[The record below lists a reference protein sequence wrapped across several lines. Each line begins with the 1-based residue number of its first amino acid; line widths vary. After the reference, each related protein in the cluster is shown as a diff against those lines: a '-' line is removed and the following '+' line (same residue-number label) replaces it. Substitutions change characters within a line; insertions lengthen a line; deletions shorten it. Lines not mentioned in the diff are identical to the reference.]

1 MVVEY
6 LSTFFYTYL
15 PVNIHFQLIIITNI
29 SILTDPAY
37 FVPPSCH
44 CGILALRSRDF
55 RDVMT
60 LKINAN
66 KIFQRNSWRKSM
78 RKHKVKYVSEPGLT
92 YMFYTEH

>member
-1 MVVEY
+1 
-6 LSTFFYTYL
+6 
-15 PVNIHFQLIIITNI
+15 
-29 SILTDPAY
+29 
-37 FVPPSCH
+37 
-44 CGILALRSRDF
+44 LRSCDF

-92 YMFYTEH
+92 DMFYV